1 METRLE
7 NAYKN
12 SLIFAKSHYENF
24 PVVLFTIPKEIR
36 KHIAIVYQ
44 FARQA
49 DDIADEGNFTTET
62 RLEKLNEYENDFNL
76 SLTGKPKNDFWLA
89 LKNTIEKFSIEEKLF
104 LDLISA
110 FKQDVIKNRYETF
123 EELLD
128 YCSRSANPVGRILLK
143 IFNVNNIEAI
153 TASDKICTALQLTN
167 FYQDISIDI
176 LKNRIYL
183 PKEKMKLFGVEEQQ
197 IKNKIADEKFK
208 RLLKTLLEESKIMFE
223 EGKNILRYIPINFQL
238 QMKMT
243 ILGGEKILEKIS
255 LIDYDVF
262 NKRPKLSKKDFAI
275 ILLNGLMNNV

>member
-1 METRLE
+1 LETRLE

-12 SLIFAKSHYENF
+12 SLTFAKSHYENF

-36 KHIAIVYQ
+36 KHIAVVYQ

-49 DDIADEGNFTTET
+49 DDIADEGNFATET

-76 SLTGKPKNDFWLA
+76 SLNGTPKNDFWLA

-223 EGKNILRYIPINFQL
+223 EGKNIHRYIPINFQL

>member
-1 METRLE
+1 METCLE
-7 NAYKN
+7 KAYKN

-24 PVVLFTIPKEIR
+24 PVVLFSIPKEIKR
-36 KHIAIVYQ
+36 HIAVVYQ

-49 DDIADEGNFTTET
+49 DDIADEGNFATET
-62 RLEKLNEYENDFNL
+62 RIENLNEYENDFNL

-104 LDLISA
+104 IDLISA

-143 IFNVNNIEAI
+143 IFNVNDVEAI
-153 TASDKICTALQLTN
+153 KASDKICTALQLTN
-167 FYQDISIDI
+167 FYQDISIDV

-183 PKEKMKLFGVEEQQ
+183 PKEKMKLFGVDEQQ
-197 IKNKIADEKFK
+197 IKNRIVDDKFK
-208 RLLKTLLEESKIMFE
+208 LLLKSLLEETKIMFE
-223 EGKNILRYIPINFQL
+223 EGHNILSYIPNSFQL

-243 ILGGEKILEKIS
+243 ILGGEKILEKIP

-275 ILLNGLMNNV
+275 ILLNGLLNNV

>member
-12 SLIFAKSHYENF
+12 SLTFAKSHYENF

-36 KHIAIVYQ
+36 KHIAVVYQ

-49 DDIADEGNFTTET
+49 DDIADEGNFATET

-76 SLTGKPKNDFWLA
+76 SLNGTPKNDFWLA

>member
-49 DDIADEGNFTTET
+49 DDIADEGNFATET

-76 SLTGKPKNDFWLA
+76 SLNGTPKNDFWLA

-197 IKNKIADEKFK
+197 IKNKIADENFK

>member
-12 SLIFAKSHYENF
+12 SLTFAKSHYENF

-49 DDIADEGNFTTET
+49 DDIADEGNFATET

-76 SLTGKPKNDFWLA
+76 SLNGKPKNDFWLA

-197 IKNKIADEKFK
+197 IKNKIADENFK
-208 RLLKTLLEESKIMFE
+208 RLLKTLLEETKIMFE
-223 EGKNILRYIPINFQL
+223 EGKNIHRYISVNFQL

>member
-12 SLIFAKSHYENF
+12 SLNFAKSHYENF

-49 DDIADEGNFTTET
+49 DDIADEGNFATET

-76 SLTGKPKNDFWLA
+76 SLTRKPKNDFWLA

-208 RLLKTLLEESKIMFE
+208 RLLKTLLEETKIMFE

>member
-12 SLIFAKSHYENF
+12 SLTFAKSHYENF

-49 DDIADEGNFTTET
+49 DDIADEGNFATET
-62 RLEKLNEYENDFNL
+62 RLEKLNKYENDFNL

-128 YCSRSANPVGRILLK
+128 YCSRSANPVGRLLLK

-197 IKNKIADEKFK
+197 IKNKIADENFK
-208 RLLKTLLEESKIMFE
+208 RLLKTLLEETKIMFE
-223 EGKNILRYIPINFQL
+223 EGKNIHRYIPINFQL

>member
-12 SLIFAKSHYENF
+12 SLTFAKSHYENF

-36 KHIAIVYQ
+36 KHIAVVYQ

-49 DDIADEGNFTTET
+49 DDIADEGNFATET

-76 SLTGKPKNDFWLA
+76 SLNGTPKNDFWLA

-197 IKNKIADEKFK
+197 IKNKIADENFK

-223 EGKNILRYIPINFQL
+223 EGKNIHRYIPINFQL

>member
-1 METRLE
+1 LETRLE

-12 SLIFAKSHYENF
+12 SLTFAKSHYENF

-49 DDIADEGNFTTET
+49 DDIADEGNFATET

-76 SLTGKPKNDFWLA
+76 SLNGKPKNDFWLA

-197 IKNKIADEKFK
+197 IKNKIADENFK
-208 RLLKTLLEESKIMFE
+208 RLLKTLLEETKIMFE
-223 EGKNILRYIPINFQL
+223 EGKNIHRYISVNFQL

>member
-1 METRLE
+1 LETRLE

-12 SLIFAKSHYENF
+12 SLTFAKSHYENF

-49 DDIADEGNFTTET
+49 DDIADEGNFATET

-128 YCSRSANPVGRILLK
+128 YCSRSANPVGRLLLK

-197 IKNKIADEKFK
+197 IKNKIADENFK
-208 RLLKTLLEESKIMFE
+208 RLLKTLLEETKIMFE
-223 EGKNILRYIPINFQL
+223 EGKNIHRYIPINFQL

>member
-1 METRLE
+1 M
-7 NAYKN
+7 
-12 SLIFAKSHYENF
+12 
-24 PVVLFTIPKEIR
+24 LFTIPKEIR
-36 KHIAIVYQ
+36 KHIAVVYQ

-49 DDIADEGNFTTET
+49 DDIADEGNFATET
-62 RLEKLNEYENDFNL
+62 RLKKLNEYENDFNL

-89 LKNTIEKFSIEEKLF
+89 LKNTIEKYSIEEKLF

>member
-1 METRLE
+1 LETRLE

-12 SLIFAKSHYENF
+12 SLTFAKSHYENF

-36 KHIAIVYQ
+36 KHIAVVYQ

-128 YCSRSANPVGRILLK
+128 YCSRSANPVGRLLLK

-197 IKNKIADEKFK
+197 IKNKIADENFK
-208 RLLKTLLEESKIMFE
+208 RLLETLLEETKIMFE

>member
-12 SLIFAKSHYENF
+12 SLTFAKSHYENF

-36 KHIAIVYQ
+36 KHIAVVYQ

>member
-12 SLIFAKSHYENF
+12 SLTFAKSHYENF

-49 DDIADEGNFTTET
+49 DDIADEGNFATET

-197 IKNKIADEKFK
+197 IKNKIADENFK
-208 RLLKTLLEESKIMFE
+208 RLLKTLLEETKIMFE
-223 EGKNILRYIPINFQL
+223 EGKNIHRYIPINFQL

>member
-1 METRLE
+1 LETRLE

-12 SLIFAKSHYENF
+12 SLTFAKSHYENF

-36 KHIAIVYQ
+36 KHIAVVYQ

-49 DDIADEGNFTTET
+49 DDIADEGNFATET
-62 RLEKLNEYENDFNL
+62 RLKKLNEYENDFNL

-197 IKNKIADEKFK
+197 IKNKIADENFK
-208 RLLKTLLEESKIMFE
+208 RLLKTLLEETKIMFE
-223 EGKNILRYIPINFQL
+223 EGKNIHRYISVNFQL

>member
-12 SLIFAKSHYENF
+12 SLTFAKSHYENF

-36 KHIAIVYQ
+36 KHIAVVYQ

-49 DDIADEGNFTTET
+49 DDIADEGNFATET

-76 SLTGKPKNDFWLA
+76 SLNGTPKNDFWLA

-208 RLLKTLLEESKIMFE
+208 RLLKTLLEETKIMFE
-223 EGKNILRYIPINFQL
+223 EGKNIHRYIPINFQL

>member
-49 DDIADEGNFTTET
+49 DDIADEGNFATET

-76 SLTGKPKNDFWLA
+76 SLTRKPKNDFWLV

-176 LKNRIYL
+176 LKNRIYV

-197 IKNKIADEKFK
+197 IKNKIADENFK
-208 RLLKTLLEESKIMFE
+208 RLLKTLLEETKIMFE
-223 EGKNILRYIPINFQL
+223 EGKNIHRYIPVNFQL

>member
-1 METRLE
+1 LETRLE

-49 DDIADEGNFTTET
+49 DDIADEGNFATET

-76 SLTGKPKNDFWLA
+76 SLTGKPKNDFWHA

-128 YCSRSANPVGRILLK
+128 YCSRSAKPVGRILLK

-208 RLLKTLLEESKIMFE
+208 RLLKTLLEETKIMFE
-223 EGKNILRYIPINFQL
+223 EGKNIHRYIPINFQL

-275 ILLNGLMNNV
+275 ILLSGLMNNV

>member
-1 METRLE
+1 M
-7 NAYKN
+7 
-12 SLIFAKSHYENF
+12 IFAKSHYENF

-49 DDIADEGNFTTET
+49 DDIADEGNFATET

-76 SLTGKPKNDFWLA
+76 SLNGTPKNDFWLA

-197 IKNKIADEKFK
+197 IKNKIADENFK

>member
-12 SLIFAKSHYENF
+12 SLTFAKSHYENF

-36 KHIAIVYQ
+36 KHIAVVYQ

-49 DDIADEGNFTTET
+49 DDIADEGNFATET

-76 SLTGKPKNDFWLA
+76 SLNGTPKNDFWLA

-223 EGKNILRYIPINFQL
+223 EGKNIHRYIPINFQL